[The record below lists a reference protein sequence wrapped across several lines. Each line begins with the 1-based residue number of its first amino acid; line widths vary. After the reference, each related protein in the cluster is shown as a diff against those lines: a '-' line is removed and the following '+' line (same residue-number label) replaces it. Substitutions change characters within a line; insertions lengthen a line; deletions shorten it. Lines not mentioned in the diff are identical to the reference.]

1 MASQKSIKL
10 YVYENET
17 SQTPF
22 CYSNGEQVEVSAF
35 KYTASRMGGVPT
47 ITCSI
52 KSMESLDSRWS
63 NAIYCLFRGEKFYL
77 RQTPPIYLLSPC
89 VVNQILL

>member
-52 KSMESLDSRWS
+52 KSM
-63 NAIYCLFRGEKFYL
+63 
-77 RQTPPIYLLSPC
+77 
-89 VVNQILL
+89 